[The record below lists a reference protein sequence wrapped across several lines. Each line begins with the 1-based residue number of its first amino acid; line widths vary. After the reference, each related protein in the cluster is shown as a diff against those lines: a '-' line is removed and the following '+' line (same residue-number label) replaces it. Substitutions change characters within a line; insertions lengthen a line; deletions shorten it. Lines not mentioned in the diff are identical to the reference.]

1 MPPPTAPGPAG
12 RHLPTMSE
20 DAMPYPAAHVEPR
33 TVRETARHYLGD
45 LVYGAN
51 DGLITTFAVVAG
63 VAGAALS
70 PAIVIVL
77 GVANL
82 VADGFSMAASNYLAI
97 RSRGAVERN
106 EGRAESEPHPVRHAL
121 ATLLAFVVAGSVP
134 LLTFVLGVAPG
145 ARFPVATALTLATL
159 FGAGAARGV
168 VAGERWWVSGAE
180 MLAVGAAAAAVA
192 FVIGRLLAGLVGHG

>member
-1 MPPPTAPGPAG
+1 MTENAIAHPAG
-12 RHLPTMSE
+12 
-20 DAMPYPAAHVEPR
+20 HVEPR
-33 TVRETARHYLGD
+33 TARETARHYLGD

-70 PAIVIVL
+70 PAIVVVL

-97 RSRGAVERN
+97 RSRGAVERA
-106 EGRAESEPHPVRHAL
+106 EGLEISEPYPTRHAL
-121 ATLLAFVVAGSVP
+121 ATFLAFVVAGAVP
-134 LLTFVLGVAPG
+134 LLAFVLGVAPG

-159 FGAGAARGV
+159 FGAGVARGL
-168 VAGERWWVSGAE
+168 VAGGRWWVSGAE
-180 MLAVGAAAAAVA
+180 MLAVGAAAAGVA
-192 FVIGRLLAGLVGHG
+192 FALGRALAGLVGRS

>member
-1 MPPPTAPGPAG
+1 
-12 RHLPTMSE
+12 MSH
-20 DAMPYPAAHVEPR
+20 DVAYPIGHAEPR
-33 TVRETARHYLGD
+33 TLRETARHYLGD

-63 VAGAALS
+63 VAGASLS

-97 RSRGAVERN
+97 RSRGAVERD
-106 EGRAESEPHPVRHAL
+106 EGRAVSEPHPARHAL
-121 ATLLAFVVAGSVP
+121 ATLVAFVVVGAVP
-134 LLTFVLGVAPG
+134 LLAYLLGAPP
-145 ARFPVATALTLATL
+145 ALRFPVATALTLGTL
-159 FGAGAARGV
+159 FGAGAARGS

-180 MLAVGAAAAAVA
+180 MLAVGAAAAGVA
-192 FVIGRLLAGLVGHG
+192 FAAGRLLAGIAGA